1 MSKKYDVV
9 ALGEL
14 LIDFTENAV
23 SSQGN
28 PLLEAN
34 PGGAPCNVLA
44 MLTKLDKKCAFI
56 GKVGNDMF
64 GNQLKAAIE
73 EVGIESRGLVMDENV
88 HTTLAFVHTME
99 NGDRD
104 FSFYRKPGADMML
117 SANEIDLKLINN
129 CKVFHFGSLSMT
141 DPVCK
146 EATVKA
152 LEEAKK
158 AGAFITFDPNLREP
172 LWDSLDMA
180 KDQIAYGM
188 SMCHMLKISD
198 NEITWFTGIDDYDKA
213 IEFLRNKYPN
223 IRLLLLSL
231 GKDGSRAYTAKHNAF
246 ASAFV
251 RNDTVETTGA
261 GDTFCGCVINYVL
274 DCIDKNIEIEDLD
287 DNSIYEMLRF
297 ANAAASIITTKK
309 GALRVMPNRSEVEAS
324 LKVNAL

>member
-14 LIDFTENAV
+14 LIDFTENGM
-23 SSQGN
+23 SKQGN

-44 MLTKLDKKCAFI
+44 MLNKLGKKTAFI

-64 GNQLKAAIE
+64 GNLLKSTIE
-73 EVGIESRGLVMDENV
+73 EVGIESKGLVMDEDV
-88 HTTLAFVHTME
+88 HTTLAFVHTMKD
-99 NGDRD
+99 GDRD

-117 SANEIDLKLINN
+117 TADEVDLDLIRDS
-129 CKVFHFGSLSMT
+129 KVFHFGSLSMT

-146 EATVKA
+146 KATAKA

-172 LWDSLDMA
+172 LWESLEMA
-180 KDQIAYGM
+180 KKQIAYGM
-188 SMCHMLKISD
+188 SLCDMLKISD

-213 IEFLRNKYPN
+213 VEFLKNKYPN
-223 IRLLLLSL
+223 IRLLLLSM
-231 GKDGSRAYTAKHNAF
+231 GKDGSRAFTASRSVNAE
-246 ASAFV
+246 AFV

-261 GDTFCGCVINYVL
+261 GDTFCGCVINYIV
-274 DCIDKNIEIEDLD
+274 DCLNNNVSIEDLD
-287 DNSIYEMLRF
+287 EDSLYEMLRF
-297 ANAAASIITTKK
+297 ANAAASLITTKK
-309 GALRVMPNRSEVEAS
+309 GALRVMPERSEVEESYEAS
-324 LKVNAL
+324 NL